1 MENGRFPVDLH
12 CHTVRSDGNITPE
25 ELIDKAKSIGLKIIA
40 ITDHDIRPPLLF
52 HKENKDIHYSHA
64 YQTYGLHIIPGI
76 EISCQTEVEDVH
88 LLCFGCDWDN
98 EFFTN
103 LETFTTKSKI
113 GAYRKLI
120 EKLMLFDI
128 ELNFDDIIKK
138 RGILESE
145 IQKKHIF
152 EEMADR
158 GYTKSWK
165 DAKIFVKENSELSI
179 EREKPDPIDIIRE
192 VHQLGGIV
200 ILAHPYLI
208 DETMVLN
215 NRNITREEYIRKLID
230 AGLDGLEIRY
240 SYDKTSYTGALS
252 KDQIKKEL
260 LNQFGH
266 LPLVFTGGSDYHADE
281 VKGIKNPRVLGENG
295 MTEEEFLGYTKLA
308 NLIL

>member
-25 ELIDKAKSIGLKIIA
+25 ELIDKAKSTGLKIIA
-40 ITDHDIRPPLLF
+40 ITDHDIRPPLVF
-52 HKENKDIHYSHA
+52 QKENKRTHFSEA
-64 YQTYGLHIIPGI
+64 YLEYGVHVIPGI

-88 LLCFGCDWDN
+88 LLCYGCDWDN
-98 EFFTN
+98 EFFLK

-113 GAYRKLI
+113 AAYRKLI
-120 EKLMLFDI
+120 EKLTLFDI
-128 ELNFDDIIKK
+128 DLDFDEIIKK
-138 RGILESE
+138 RQILESE

-152 EEMADR
+152 EEMADK

-165 DAKIFVKENSELSI
+165 DAKIFVKENPELSI
-179 EREKPDPIDIIRE
+179 EREKPDPFDIIKA

-208 DETMVLN
+208 DETIKLN
-215 NRNITREEYIRKLID
+215 DSTYTRDRYIQQLINE
-230 AGLDGLEIRY
+230 GLDGLEVRY
-240 SYDKTSYTGALS
+240 SYDKTSYTGSLS
-252 KDQIKKEL
+252 KDVIKERL
-260 LNQFGH
+260 LSQFGN

-281 VKGIKNPRVLGENG
+281 VKGVKNPRVLGENG